1 MKNNQIFNFAKKII
15 HFPRSL
21 TGEGVRNT
29 LKEVRN
35 ILPNLKIK
43 SFKSGEKVF
52 DWKIPLEWEVKD
64 AFIINPE
71 GKKICDYKDNKL
83 HLVGYS
89 IPVKKILVKK
99 TFKKTLF
106 SPTFN

>member
-35 ILPNLKIK
+35 ILPNLKLNH
-43 SFKSGEKVF
+43 SSQEKKF
-52 DWKIPLEWEVKD
+52 LI
-64 AFIINPE
+64 
-71 GKKICDYKDNKL
+71 GKYLWNGRLKM
-83 HLVGYS
+83 HL
-89 IPVKKILVKK
+89 
-99 TFKKTLF
+99 
-106 SPTFN
+106 